1 MQQIKMSVF
10 EGQGKKSVTG
20 LSMEL
25 LGMLATE
32 GDISKGM
39 YSIYE
44 NIVNAPTADDYMN
57 ILENNLRAGQGVI
70 RDGTLSANKIGGY
83 DEKGIPFLYLVTI
96 AYLCNPLVS
105 RREKVKLLKEK
116 VQDDYTRVFLRK
128 FCMLGMGSHYL
139 SRAFSLDQEQE
150 LKDMITLISAIV
162 NEEQSPIPRH

>member
-10 EGQGKKSVTG
+10 EGQGKKTVTG

-39 YSIYE
+39 FSIYE

-57 ILENNLRAGQGVI
+57 ILENNLRAGQGVVK
-70 RDGTLSANKIGGY
+70 DGALSANKIGGY

-96 AYLCNPLVS
+96 AYLCNPLVP

-150 LKDMITLISAIV
+150 LKDMIALISAIV